1 MNYRKNSKH
10 RYTKQNW
17 QKRHR
22 FCTHCVPMSYSTLHR
37 GMPNLGGGAINI
49 APGDAEFGGGAKG
62 LYLKYEVKY
71 FKITA
76 YFRSNRNEIR
86 VHQYFIKRLFIWFS
100 QFSTVWQNTGTI
112 TYVTLF
118 LKTIVIVLLI
128 YSLFILCI
136 I

>member
-1 MNYRKNSKH
+1 
-10 RYTKQNW
+10 
-17 QKRHR
+17 
-22 FCTHCVPMSYSTLHR
+22 
-37 GMPNLGGGAINI
+37 MPNLGGGV
-49 APGDAEFGGGAKG
+49 KG

-112 TYVTLF
+112 TDVTLF